1 MRNVLK
7 RIAQTM
13 SEIVRWVNS
22 PLRPGAMVGVFQ
34 DTICSKIPHV
44 GVGVVEYVLLHAEK
58 GFFGF
63 VFSVAHCAEF
73 GEGFLNGAVAMG
85 TFESGILLA
94 FLSSTAFM
102 DFFSYN

>member
-58 GFFGF
+58 GFFGL
-63 VFSVAHCAEF
+63 VFSVAHSAEF
-73 GEGFLNGAVAMG
+73 GEGFLNGAVAMV
-85 TFESGILLA
+85 TFESRVFLA
-94 FLSSTAFM
+94 VLASTTLM
-102 DFFSYN
+102 DFFGY